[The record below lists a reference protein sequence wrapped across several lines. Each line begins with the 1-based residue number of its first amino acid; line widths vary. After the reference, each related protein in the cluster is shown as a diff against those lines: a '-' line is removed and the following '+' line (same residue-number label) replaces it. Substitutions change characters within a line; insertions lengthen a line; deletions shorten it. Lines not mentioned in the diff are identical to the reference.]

1 MKKIMILA
9 AAAALALVAC
19 AKVETIQNTNEENA
33 IVFGAYSGKV
43 VETKTSAITTSTLT
57 SFGVYAYYTDGANWS
72 ASATPNFMFNQSV
85 SGSHAGGFT
94 YSPLKYWPNE
104 TSDKLS
110 FFAYAPYMTMSN
122 GIEEESENTD
132 TGAPTIKY
140 TMPAL
145 EANQVDLLWATPL
158 KNQQRDTYG
167 NNGKVAFVFNHA
179 LAKIEVKVRYLL
191 ESINEG
197 NTIGSDLAGETTVTL
212 NEVHITGPFG
222 AAEGILNLE
231 NGSWSDIDLS
241 DGSDVTYSTTGLTQ
255 TVTKSNAAVT
265 GINPAII
272 LPNSTADPAAGYDV
286 EVTVKY
292 TVETADTNL
301 NGNKSTVVNTI
312 TNTINNMTFVGGYA
326 YNIVLVLG
334 LESVK
339 VDATVSDSWA
349 AGADSEVDLP
359 INTAI

>member
-9 AAAALALVAC
+9 AAAALALVSC
-19 AKVETIQNTNEENA
+19 AKVETIQNTNDENA

-43 VETKTSAITTSTLT
+43 TETKLAALTTSTLT
-57 SFGVYAYYTDGANWS
+57 SFGVYAYYTDGADWS

-85 SGSHAGGFT
+85 TGSHAGGFT

-122 GIEEESENTD
+122 GIEEDSENTD

-191 ESINEG
+191 ESINA
-197 NTIGSDLAGETTVTL
+197 GSTTGSALAAVTTVTL

-222 AAEGILNLE
+222 GASGTLNLE
-231 NGSWSDIDLS
+231 TGVWSDVTLD
-241 DGSDVTYSTTGLTQ
+241 DDNVTYSTTGLTQ
-255 TVTKSNAAVT
+255 NVTNSNAAVT

-292 TVETADTNL
+292 TVETTDGKL
-301 NGNKSTVVNTI
+301 NGGKSTVVNTI
-312 TNTINNMTFVGGYA
+312 TNTINDMTFVGGYA

-349 AGADSEVDLP
+349 AGTDSEVDLP
-359 INTAI
+359 INTAF